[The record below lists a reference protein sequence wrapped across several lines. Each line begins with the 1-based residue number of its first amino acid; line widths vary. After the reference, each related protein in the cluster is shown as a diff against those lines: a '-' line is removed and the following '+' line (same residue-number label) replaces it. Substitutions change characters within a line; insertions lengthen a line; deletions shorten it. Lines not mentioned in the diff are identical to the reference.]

1 MFIKV
6 DVSNTSYYIE
16 VENGVMENDP
26 LSSWKSHGNFLWK
39 KCGNPELVML
49 WISCCEGKGR

>member
-26 LSSWKSHGNFLWK
+26 LSSWKSHGNFFMEKVW
-39 KCGNPELVML
+39 E
-49 WISCCEGKGR
+49 S